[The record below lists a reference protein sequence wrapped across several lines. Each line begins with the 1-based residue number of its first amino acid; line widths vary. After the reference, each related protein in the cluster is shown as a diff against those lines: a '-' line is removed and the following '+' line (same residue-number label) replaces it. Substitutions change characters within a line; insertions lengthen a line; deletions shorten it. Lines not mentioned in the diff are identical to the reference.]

1 MKGSIICNYSHG
13 AYLSGDRL
21 QIRQEL
27 FRSWLSK
34 QDENVFQELS
44 DDVLRDRGS
53 SDMEGGV
60 LMDIDDFLQSDC
72 IRRRGL
78 FATQLYIWRNSD
90 FNVIPKKIVSLNS
103 GLFGLV
109 RAKTSPQTFF
119 KQPIK
124 VKGKTFF
131 GMVSGFREVLKEWAV
146 LKAAALAV
154 VEESFGAA
162 TLSECLTDYEL
173 SQKATTFQLGP
184 RDIQPGPVHKS

>member
-1 MKGSIICNYSHG
+1 
-13 AYLSGDRL
+13 
-21 QIRQEL
+21 
-27 FRSWLSK
+27 
-34 QDENVFQELS
+34 
-44 DDVLRDRGS
+44 
-53 SDMEGGV
+53 MEGGV

-72 IRRRGL
+72 IRRRWL

-90 FNVIPKKIVSLNS
+90 FNVIPKKLVSLNS

-109 RAKTSPQTFF
+109 RAKTSPQIFF
-119 KQPIK
+119 KQQH
-124 VKGKTFF
+124 KTFF

-162 TLSECLTDYEL
+162 ALSEFLIGYEL

-184 RDIQPGPVHKS
+184 RDISLAQYTNPDSIGFISV